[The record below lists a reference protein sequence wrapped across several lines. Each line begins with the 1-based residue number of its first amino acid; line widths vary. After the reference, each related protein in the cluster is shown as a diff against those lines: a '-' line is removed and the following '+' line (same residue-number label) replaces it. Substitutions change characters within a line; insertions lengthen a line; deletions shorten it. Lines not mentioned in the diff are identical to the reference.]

1 MDYKVCMQM
10 GSGTSRMMK
19 FSMIITCLMVQLR
32 VVFGI
37 RFVIDKDECFSHNIL
52 YEGDIIHVSFVVI
65 KADASWQ
72 HMDDGI
78 DLLIKGPGGETIR
91 EFHDKISD
99 KYEFMAQRKG
109 IYHFCFSNKSP
120 FHETVDF
127 DVLVGHYRN
136 SDQHATTEHF
146 NPIVD
151 HISKL
156 EEALHNIQFEQHWLE
171 AQTDRQALVNE
182 SMSHRAVYKA
192 IFESLALIGVSTLQ
206 VFLLQRLFE
215 RKLGTSRV

>member
-1 MDYKVCMQM
+1 MMDYKLCMQM

-78 DLLIKGPGGETIR
+78 DLLVNIPLSHSLSLVITRQRKSG
-91 EFHDKISD
+91 DKI
-99 KYEFMAQRKG
+99 
-109 IYHFCFSNKSP
+109 
-120 FHETVDF
+120 
-127 DVLVGHYRN
+127 L
-136 SDQHATTEHF
+136 
-146 NPIVD
+146 
-151 HISKL
+151 
-156 EEALHNIQFEQHWLE
+156 
-171 AQTDRQALVNE
+171 
-182 SMSHRAVYKA
+182 
-192 IFESLALIGVSTLQ
+192 
-206 VFLLQRLFE
+206 
-215 RKLGTSRV
+215 

>member
-1 MDYKVCMQM
+1 MA
-10 GSGTSRMMK
+10 
-19 FSMIITCLMVQLR
+19 
-32 VVFGI
+32 I
-37 RFVIDKDECFSHNIL
+37 RFVIDKEECFSHNVL
-52 YEGDIIHVSFVVI
+52 YEGDVIHASFVVI
-65 KADASWQ
+65 KADASW
-72 HMDDGI
+72 HHIDDGI
-78 DLLIKGPGGETIR
+78 DLVIKGPGGEKIR

-127 DVLVGHYRN
+127 DVLVGHYKTYE
-136 SDQHATTEHF
+136 QHAQNEHF
-146 NPIVD
+146 NPIVE
-151 HISKL
+151 HIAKL

-182 SMSHRAVYKA
+182 SMSNRAVYKA
-192 IFESLALIGVSTLQ
+192 IFESLALIGASSVQ